1 MLRSRD
7 LFIFAGIII
16 LLALGI
22 GLTLIFDSSSTLF
35 TTLTSFEGTPS
46 ASTTFSASTDTQAV
60 DREGTIARLRKL
72 LSQADISNTPSP
84 SVEEV
89 HTDVQTAT
97 TSSTGFDVSNP
108 TVMMCPGPDDTLL
121 ASQNWPLQ
129 DTAIIVKNG
138 TRIVVHT
145 SVTEETV
152 TNSGTSTASSTQT
165 SPFVSP
171 VLTSLLRMPEYPPVL
186 DAPSCVHGEIVG
198 VTQSGFLIANKDAVS
213 YKGRGADDLIG
224 YARDGF
230 PIYGVYDGEVDSCGG
245 YTKNGSY
252 RYSIAKDR
260 NFILGCFVG
269 LPLLFENRPL

>member
-7 LFIFAGIII
+7 LFIFAVIII

-22 GLTLIFDSSSTLF
+22 GLTLMFGSSSPLF
-35 TTLTSFEGTPS
+35 TKLTSFEITPS
-46 ASTTFSASTDTQAV
+46 ASTTFSASADTRTV

-72 LSQADISNTPSP
+72 LSQADISDMPSP

-89 HTDVQTAT
+89 PTDVQTAT
-97 TSSTGFDVSNP
+97 TSSTSSDASSPAVL
-108 TVMMCPGPDDTLL
+108 MCPGADDTLL

-145 SVTEETV
+145 SIIENTA

-165 SPFVSP
+165 SPSVST

-213 YKGRGADDLIG
+213 YKGRGPDDLIG

-230 PIYGVYDGEVDSCGG
+230 PIYGVYEGEVDSCGG

-252 RYSIAKDR
+252 RYSIAKER
-260 NFILGCFVG
+260 NYILGCFVG
-269 LPLLFENRPL
+269 LPLLFENKPL